1 MRRFPH
7 LVVALAFALPAIACP
22 AVVLGQNVVV
32 GAPFNNLGD
41 SFYEN
46 FGTSGSW
53 SGGNAFFNWGGGG
66 AIPQYGG
73 YDPNADARFGFSAG
87 GLNLGFT
94 AGQGSDRFSSSQT
107 PMVTIPNGG
116 SGNMFSGS
124 ISPFVTGFVPVVGE
138 DGGIYGGGSTMLQ
151 DRMSRMQGG
160 ERPQWQ
166 RGERPTP
173 LKPERSQVSAQSGP
187 ATHRSVA
194 EAPLTSLP
202 ASSSSAEVS
211 SAGVAAQRAAYL
223 AEAGR
228 KSLAADDRFQQA
240 LDRAESAFASGKG
253 KLAKAYFD
261 QALRY
266 ASDDDQR
273 AKIQSRLQ
281 AIDGTTP

>member
-1 MRRFPH
+1 MRRFPS
-7 LVVALAFALPAIACP
+7 VVATIAFSLPLSLFAFPAIA
-22 AVVLGQNVVV
+22 LGQNVVV
-32 GAPFNNLGD
+32 GAPFHNLGD

-46 FGTSGSW
+46 FGTRGSW

-73 YDPNADARFGFSAG
+73 YDPRADARFGFSAG

-138 DGGIYGGGSTMLQ
+138 DGGVYGGGSTMLQ
-151 DRMSRMQGG
+151 DRMSRLQG
-160 ERPQWQ
+160 
-166 RGERPTP
+166 GERPTP
-173 LKPERSQVSAQSGP
+173 LKPEPSQVSSQASSTP
-187 ATHRSVA
+187 RRIVA
-194 EAPLTSLP
+194 EAPLTALP
-202 ASSSSAEVS
+202 ASRSSAEVAS
-211 SAGVAAQRAAYL
+211 TGVAAQRAAYL

-228 KSLAADDRFQQA
+228 QSLAENDRFQQA
-240 LDRAESAFASGKG
+240 IDRAETAFAAGKS
-253 KLAKAYFD
+253 KLAKAYYD

-266 ASDDDQR
+266 AADDERR
-273 AKIQSRLQ
+273 AGVLARLQ
-281 AIDGTTP
+281 AIDASR